1 MSKLLEIIW
10 VKFPLFI
17 GRVALIGI
25 SLLILFV
32 LICIV
37 EDKLS
42 EIRSKKLESK

>member
-17 GRVALIGI
+17 GRIALIGI
-25 SLLILFV
+25 TLIFLFV
-32 LICIV
+32 LVCIV
-37 EDKLS
+37 EEKIS